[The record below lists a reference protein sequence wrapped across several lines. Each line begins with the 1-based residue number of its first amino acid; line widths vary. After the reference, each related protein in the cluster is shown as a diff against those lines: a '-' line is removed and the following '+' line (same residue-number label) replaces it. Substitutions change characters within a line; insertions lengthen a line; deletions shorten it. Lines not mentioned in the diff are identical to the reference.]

1 MYFNYNIFA
10 TLNDHSIKI
19 QNEIFNMFIY
29 RQKSDILLS
38 CENNTGV
45 FLHNY
50 F

>member
-10 TLNDHSIKI
+10 ILNDHSIKI
-19 QNEIFNMFIY
+19 QNEIFNTFIY

-38 CENNTGV
+38 CENNTGG

>member
-10 TLNDHSIKI
+10 ILNDQSIKI
-19 QNEIFNMFIY
+19 QNEIFNTFIY
-29 RQKSDILLS
+29 ILLS